1 MPSCRYNKAKVL
13 KITNFAQDE
22 EYTEA
27 WSLVDENFV
36 YRQGQWVTV
45 DNFNEDSWCD
55 STTGIHFWM
64 TQEEARTTNLIKA
77 NWNFIL
83 DYQLA
88 FYV

>member
-1 MPSCRYNKAKVL
+1 MPSYRCNKAKVL

-45 DNFNEDSWCD
+45 DNFNEDRWCD

-64 TQEEARTTNLIKA
+64 TREEAMA
-77 NWNFIL
+77 
-83 DYQLA
+83 Y
-88 FYV
+88 